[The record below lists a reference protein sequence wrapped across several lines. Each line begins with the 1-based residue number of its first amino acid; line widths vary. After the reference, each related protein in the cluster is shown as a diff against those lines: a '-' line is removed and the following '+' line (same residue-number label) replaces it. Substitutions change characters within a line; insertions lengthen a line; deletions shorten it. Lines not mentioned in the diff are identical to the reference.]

1 MWQNDSCWTI
11 TLTANLKAC
20 SQMKNIW
27 RRSWMQRPDFLKQC
41 TVTPSPKKG
50 NIFNYKGDS
59 EVVMDPHNRF
69 TSCFT
74 GLRYW
79 CYGRVFFFSHPGH
92 RDILGEVNLIASVN
106 KKNARTFPQ
115 GNIALEK
122 GVTHRDTRHIK
133 SKGYPAELN
142 ALSRLLDA
150 GTKQLQKLEFTS
162 SLQ

>member
-79 CYGRVFFFSHPGH
+79 CCGRVFFSHIQGTETYLGKWIWSHLSIRKMLELFPRETLH
-92 RDILGEVNLIASVN
+92 WKKPWHIVTPDTLKAKDILQNWMLWAD
-106 KKNARTFPQ
+106 F
-115 GNIALEK
+115 
-122 GVTHRDTRHIK
+122 
-133 SKGYPAELN
+133 
-142 ALSRLLDA
+142 
-150 GTKQLQKLEFTS
+150 
-162 SLQ
+162 